1 MHFRP
6 SSWRSIK
13 HAQFRLHSR
22 PAVPRPLFGRCLP
35 GPEHWHEDRVQRHR
49 RHRPLLDRRR
59 RRLCPNLLRILR
71 EGREIGLIS
80 ANPLIATLLT
90 RKTCEGCRKFVYCIA
105 RFGTFGNIVTCVATA
120 NENL

>member
-22 PAVPRPLFGRCLP
+22 PAVPRPLLGRRLP
-35 GPEHWHEDRVQRHR
+35 CPEHRHEDRLQRHR

-59 RRLCPNLLRILR
+59 RRLRPNLLRLLR
-71 EGREIGLIS
+71 KGRVTGLIV
-80 ANPLIATLLT
+80 AKPHIATALT
-90 RKTCEGCRKFVYCIA
+90 
-105 RFGTFGNIVTCVATA
+105 
-120 NENL
+120 